1 MLAARSRGFLYCLAR
16 TGVTGRSAGDSGS
29 LPDRIATLRGLSA
42 LPIAVGFGISS
53 GDQARTLRGKA
64 DAVVV
69 GAVLMRSVSEDPER
83 GAAAR
88 VLALARDLVQALE
101 RD

>member
-16 TGVTGRSAGDSGS
+16 TGVTGRSAGDAGS
-29 LPDRIATLRGLSA
+29 LPDRLATLRGLSP

-53 GDQARTLRGKA
+53 GGQARALRGQA

-69 GAVLMRSVSEDPER
+69 GAAFMRSVSEDPER
-83 GAAAR
+83 GAAER
-88 VLALARDLVQALE
+88 VLGLASEIVQALE